1 MKKYNTSNY
10 FEKKDSIK
18 PYTTILED
26 EEYYYIKAMV
36 FRQSSRIVY
45 RSVLS
50 FWDIVNLCEHT
61 QVRPKE
67 DKDIILDLNNIKN
80 RYLEPK
86 HGEEI
91 ILYIKDNIDEFILP
105 NVTTVINETLPI
117 VYDIKEK
124 NSINININRELKE
137 NNGCITAYLKLNK
150 NIKFK
155 IADGNHRTYALHKL
169 VDKKIINGEVEGLY
183 IGIDF
188 YLETDKEKEKDIFV
202 KLNTTKSIDSSVLAL
217 LNVKDLISYAVKSL
231 LGVSDNYNYIVEHF
245 YPQKEKY
252 IGVDLVSDNI
262 PKTNNTVSFNMIKN
276 IISLLAFGTVN
287 GDKKFEEKYKND
299 KLSYI
304 KFMKKVS
311 EFLNFIF
318 NNCEPFNRINIEKE
332 NITELRKE
340 YISMT
345 GAGLYIIAQIGHVA
359 IKFENIDII
368 KVAEAICEIDWR
380 REVLDEN
387 NKLIPNPIFSGG
399 ILSDNMKISN
409 NRTAIS
415 TTTGKIKEILKLR
428 DEDIK
433 ETLKNI
439 NN

>member
-1 MKKYNTSNY
+1 MKKYSTSNY
-10 FEKKDSIK
+10 FEEKDSIK
-18 PYTTILED
+18 PYSTVLED
-26 EEYYYIKAMV
+26 DSYYYIKAMV

-50 FWDIVNLCEHT
+50 FWDVVNLCEHT

-91 ILYIKDNIDEFILP
+91 IFYIKDNIDEFILP
-105 NVTTVINETLPI
+105 NVTTIINETLPI
-117 VYDIKEK
+117 VYDINEK
-124 NSINININRELKE
+124 KIINININRELKE

-155 IADGNHRTYALHKL
+155 IADGNHRTYALHRL

-202 KLNTTKSIDSSVLAL
+202 RLNTTKSIDSSVLAL
-217 LNVKDLISYAVKSL
+217 LNVKDLISYSVKSL

-287 GDKKFEEKYKND
+287 GDKKFEERYKND

-311 EFLNFIF
+311 DFLNFIF
-318 NNCEPFNRINIEKE
+318 NNCEPFNKINIEEE
-332 NITELRKE
+332 NIKELRKE

-359 IKFENIDII
+359 IKFENIDIL

-433 ETLKNI
+433 AILKDI
-439 NN
+439 NK

>member
-1 MKKYNTSNY
+1 MKKYSTSNY

-18 PYTTILED
+18 PYSTILED
-26 EEYYYIKAMV
+26 EDYYYIKAMV

-50 FWDIVNLCEHT
+50 FWDVVNLCEHT
-61 QVRPKE
+61 KVRPKE

-91 ILYIKDNIDEFILP
+91 TLYIKDNIDEFILP

-124 NSINININRELKE
+124 NGINININRELKE
-137 NNGCITAYLKLNK
+137 NNGCITAYLKLDK

-318 NNCEPFNRINIEKE
+318 NNCEPFNKINIEKE

-387 NKLIPNPIFSGG
+387 NKLIPNPIFAGG

-415 TTTGKIKEILKLR
+415 TTTGKIKEILRLR

>member
-1 MKKYNTSNY
+1 MKKYSTSNY

-26 EEYYYIKAMV
+26 EDYYYIKAMV

-50 FWDIVNLCEHT
+50 FWDVVNLCEHT

-137 NNGCITAYLKLNK
+137 NNGCITAYLKLDK

-318 NNCEPFNRINIEKE
+318 NNCEPFNKINIEKE

-359 IKFENIDII
+359 IKFENIDIL

-399 ILSDNMKISN
+399 ILSHNMKISN

-415 TTTGKIKEILKLR
+415 TTTGKIKEILRLR